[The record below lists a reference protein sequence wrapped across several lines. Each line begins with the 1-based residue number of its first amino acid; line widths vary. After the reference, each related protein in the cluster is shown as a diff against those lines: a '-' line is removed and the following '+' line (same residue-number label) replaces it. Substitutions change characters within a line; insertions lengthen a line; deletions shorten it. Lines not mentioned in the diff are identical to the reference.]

1 MDFESTLNGGFMKKP
16 VIPVVVVVLALL
28 ITTLYFEVFRHLTKN
43 DKIIEGSGTIEIT
56 EIEISSKIM
65 ARVASISV
73 DEGDEVKKGDILVK
87 LEGEELNAQ
96 EKSAIA
102 SYENALA
109 NYKRAKELYD
119 SGSIP
124 VKEYEAAQTAY
135 QIAKAN
141 LDLVMASI
149 KNTIIRSPIDGV
161 VISKNLNPGEIAFPG
176 SSILTIGDISKPWI
190 KIYIPEKR
198 LGLVKLGQKAIIT
211 IDTFPN
217 KKYEGRVV
225 SISQKAEFTPK
236 TVQTKEERVK
246 LMFAVKIQLE
256 NPDFELKAGMPADA
270 RIILE

>member
-1 MDFESTLNGGFMKKP
+1 
-16 VIPVVVVVLALL
+16 
-28 ITTLYFEVFRHLTKN
+28 
-43 DKIIEGSGTIEIT
+43 
-56 EIEISSKIM
+56 
-65 ARVASISV
+65 
-73 DEGDEVKKGDILVK
+73 
-87 LEGEELNAQ
+87 
-96 EKSAIA
+96 
-102 SYENALA
+102 
-109 NYKRAKELYD
+109 LYD

-149 KNTIIRSPIDGV
+149 KNTIIRFPIDGV
-161 VISKNLNPGEIAFPG
+161 VISKKLNPGEIVFPG
-176 SSILTIGDISKPWI
+176 SSILTIGDLSKPWI

-246 LMFAVKIQLE
+246 IMFAVKIQLE
-256 NPDFELKAGMPADA
+256 NPDFELKAGIPADA